1 MQNRHLYTLLDT
13 THTTIKVVFGKV
25 ARTKLPVKQP
35 AAAPWTG
42 GDKESEPESWTYK
55 VRKDMGI
62 QVDDAVIVDSPSNGL
77 QIVRVVAVHDTPQI
91 DLDAP
96 FEYKWVIQKI
106 DRAEHDAQVAK
117 EHEFNQMMLEVER
130 TRQRELTLNDLRTH
144 LPEGSEARR
153 LFEAA
158 QQLLPPVPAAPQA
171 PNGGTT
177 YNPS

>member
-13 THTTIKVVFGKV
+13 THTTIKVAFGKA
-25 ARTKLPVKQP
+25 ARTAPSRNRDAMEELPKS
-35 AAAPWTG
+35 APEQTF
-42 GDKESEPESWTYK
+42 TYK
-55 VRKDMGI
+55 VRKDWNVA
-62 QVDDAVIVDSPSNGL
+62 VDDAVVVESPQNGL
-77 QIVRVVAVHDTPQI
+77 QIVRVVEVHASPQI

-158 QQLLPPVPAAPQA
+158 QQLLPPVPAATQA